1 MQMDP
6 KLRKH
11 FNELMMKPT
20 LSEEIGIPKGQD
32 IAYAITEPSLRN
44 LERGVTGKSIGEM
57 RPDQPLDYSSH
68 PTYSHDIPGS
78 FLGTSPYP
86 VPYELSFP
94 DTVKAV
100 RAVPKQARQEFGSFG
115 MVGPRQIIDQQLIDE
130 IGEYQRQMKALT
142 GKKKGG
148 AIKKT
153 QGGEI
158 SEDDIQMEV
167 RPL

>member
-1 MQMDP
+1 M
-6 KLRKH
+6 
-11 FNELMMKPT
+11 
-20 LSEEIGIPKGQD
+20 
-32 IAYAITEPSLRN
+32 
-44 LERGVTGKSIGEM
+44 
-57 RPDQPLDYSSH
+57 DYSSH